1 MTFAETNSRLD
12 QERRAKFCGVAS
24 IRVNALCF
32 AGPRWTTELAPE
44 RRILEPFKRKFR
56 EEKGFRADEH
66 RHHAKAIIS
75 PELLDSCL
83 RNANIEAQRLR
94 EETEPHVELEL
105 PPNTQLQCLQQGEK
119 ALAACEAFDGAQ
131 TRWIVDLYLED
142 LSDDLRRLF
151 LEEHDYREAP
161 SDGEFYR
168 KIREYQGVHGQKNQ
182 YFERL
187 WLGQLSAL
195 SKNRRNL
202 FEQLSRNKAFL
213 EAFDDLLIVPA
224 LFSGFRLTVIHQM
237 MSLRCEEPIIAYLRC
252 IGQTWRTICGD
263 DKNKMEKIDADTIR
277 ALQGMAPG
285 ACQSDHSS
293 LLDKLRSG
301 HILGGFTEQARGE
314 MWSQICTVSR
324 HTLIPSLHT
333 FFEDLKYL
341 KCATDSLR
349 RLLHLG
355 PRDTIDGC
363 LESMLTDG
371 SANQHQ
377 CIIQFSDSEYKLLP
391 GHAAT
396 RFALGCRQLWLA
408 AFRIYQDLPAEPQK
422 AHIRAKPRKKG
433 DEVTLFRLADLASR
447 LGFTSEPI
455 RNILQHSPS
464 RQVARTALLAVIKP
478 GRYMYKNLEGV
489 VDQITGVFESAELVP
504 LSEASS
510 STQTSGQNEGPI
522 RWGLPH
528 NIDHER
534 DRESLF
540 LPNLHAELMSPFP
553 LMTSI
558 FVRRSVYFAFFGR
571 ELPPGVQL
579 DNLLTATDLTDTI
592 MAEIVP
598 RAERSESED
607 TAGQE
612 GQTKLN
618 KLNKTGQSKLDT
630 LDEVIKELKKRQAE
644 LSKLDTSV
652 EERHAEIRGLD
663 KKLKRQVRHLL
674 SLQQQIKVKER
685 SYVWGKGKLRLVDG
699 TQAMSETSSAG
710 TTVQRK
716 NQDQNSSNTSGT
728 GVRDGFPRRSPQ
740 RSRPVEIRQ
749 HKSQHLRK
757 RQRMSDFDAET

>member
-1 MTFAETNSRLD
+1 MAFAETNSRLD

-32 AGPRWTTELAPE
+32 AGPRWTTEMAPD

-94 EETEPHVELEL
+94 EETEPYVELEL

-131 TRWIVDLYLED
+131 TRWIVDLFLED

-151 LEEHDYREAP
+151 LEEHDFREAP

-341 KCATDSLR
+341 KCAVESLR

-355 PRDTIDGC
+355 SRDTIEGC

-371 SANQHQ
+371 SSGQQQ
-377 CIIQFSDSEYKLLP
+377 CIIQYSESEYKLLP
-391 GHAAT
+391 GPVAT

-408 AFRIYQDLPAEPQK
+408 AFRIYQDLPAAPQK

-447 LGFTSEPI
+447 LGFTSEPR
-455 RNILQHSPS
+455 RNILQQSPS
-464 RQVARTALLAVIKP
+464 RQVARTALLAVMKP
-478 GRYMYKNLEGV
+478 GRYMYKNLEGI

-504 LSEASS
+504 LAEASS
-510 STQTSGQNEGPI
+510 STQTSDRNEGPV

-528 NIDHER
+528 KMDHER

-540 LPNLHAELMSPFP
+540 LPNLHVELMSAFP

-558 FVRRSVYFAFFGR
+558 FVRRSVYFAFFGHT
-571 ELPPGVQL
+571 L
-579 DNLLTATDLTDTI
+579 TDLIKTQQ
-592 MAEIVP
+592 
-598 RAERSESED
+598 AERSGLVEEWERK
-607 TAGQE
+607 QE
-612 GQTKLN
+612 
-618 KLNKTGQSKLDT
+618 
-630 LDEVIKELKKRQAE
+630 ELKNLEAAIKIQQAE
-644 LSKLDTSV
+644 LFKLDKERQSEQARLNNLKASIQTQKAELCELNEESQSKQV
-652 EERHAEIRGLD
+652 ELD
-663 KKLKRQVRHLL
+663 
-674 SLQQQIKVKER
+674 SLQQKIKVQEA
-685 SYVWGKGKLRLVDG
+685 SYVHGQG
-699 TQAMSETSSAG
+699 
-710 TTVQRK
+710 
-716 NQDQNSSNTSGT
+716 N
-728 GVRDGFPRRSPQ
+728 
-740 RSRPVEIRQ
+740 SRPVEIRQ
-749 HKSQHLRK
+749 HEPQHPRK
-757 RQRMSDFDAET
+757 RKKISNALGQSDVSSDQGNNHHPTTEESSPRRTC